1 MCWGYND
8 SKQWIQDNVYMH
20 KYHVH
25 HHKETTHTALELVKS
40 EVHLIP
46 SKAMYTDYTATI
58 STLWPSLLVGHTN
71 FTFPKKESIDCMQ
84 PIIKKKHPQHNR
96 NKNSSYIQIKHIF
109 AVKDVITGLHFGN
122 HKTNRTSVTI
132 KIKTCI
138 WSLIK
143 HTNMHTLTVSEIT
156 LTFFSTSHKSH
167 NDKKE
172 PQTGEA
178 GCTSEAKKLY
188 AYHFSTQ

>member
-1 MCWGYND
+1 MKHITLYVTIELIVYFKLLKLWSFAILQMCWGYND

-71 FTFPKKESIDCMQ
+71 FTFSKKKESTDCMQ
-84 PIIKKKHPQHNR
+84 PIIKKKHPQLQKQKLR
-96 NKNSSYIQIKHIF
+96 
-109 AVKDVITGLHFGN
+109 LHWDQTYFCGKRCDN
-122 HKTNRTSVTI
+122 
-132 KIKTCI
+132 
-138 WSLIK
+138 WPPLWQ
-143 HTNMHTLTVSEIT
+143 
-156 LTFFSTSHKSH
+156 
-167 NDKKE
+167 
-172 PQTGEA
+172 PQN
-178 GCTSEAKKLY
+178 
-188 AYHFSTQ
+188 